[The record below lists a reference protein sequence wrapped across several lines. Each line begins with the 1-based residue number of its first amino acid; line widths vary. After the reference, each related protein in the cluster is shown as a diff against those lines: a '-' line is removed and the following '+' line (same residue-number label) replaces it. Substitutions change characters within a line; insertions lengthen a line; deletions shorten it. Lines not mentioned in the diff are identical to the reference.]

1 MSQTSQRPV
10 ALNAP
15 PIGSPSLIP
24 ELGRPGTVVGAQ
36 AIGKAGLGQTLYHV
50 EVKVEGKDAAGHP
63 QATADNSGAV
73 RGARP
78 TGVATAGDA
87 LSAAER
93 AHIAELLQRD
103 GQVRQEE
110 NAHAA
115 MAGSAAGAIQ
125 YDYQRGPDGRMY
137 AVGGSVP
144 IHAENP
150 SGDPVEQRRLAGK
163 IAAAAMAAINPSAA
177 DYAAASTAYRAASDV
192 MTQDLPG
199 SGTTVE
205 KTVVMAA

>member
-1 MSQTSQRPV
+1 M
-10 ALNAP
+10 NAP

-36 AIGKAGLGQTLYHV
+36 AIGKAGSGQTLYHV
-50 EVKVEGKDAAGHP
+50 EVKVERTDASGHP
-63 QATADNSGAV
+63 QAVAENPGAV

-78 TGVATAGDA
+78 AGVASAGGN
-87 LSAAER
+87 LSAAEK

-115 MAGSAAGAIQ
+115 IAGSAAGPIQ
-125 YDYQRGPDGRMY
+125 YEYQRGPDGRMY

-150 SGDPVEQRRLAGK
+150 SGDPAEQRRLAGK

-192 MTQDLPG
+192 MTQA
-199 SGTTVE
+199 SQGTDVTVE

>member
-1 MSQTSQRPV
+1 M
-10 ALNAP
+10 NAP

-36 AIGKAGLGQTLYHV
+36 AIGKAGNGQTLYHV
-50 EVKVEGKDAAGHP
+50 EVKVQDKDAAGRP
-63 QATADNSGAV
+63 QAVAEGPGAV

-78 TGVATAGDA
+78 AGIASTGGD

-93 AHIAELLQRD
+93 AQIAEMLQRD

-110 NAHAA
+110 KAHAA
-115 MAGSAAGAIQ
+115 IAGSAAGAIQ

-144 IHAENP
+144 ISAENP
-150 SGDPVEQRRLAGK
+150 SGDPAEQRRLAAK
-163 IAAAAMAAINPSAA
+163 VAAAAMAAINPSAA
-177 DYAAASTAYRAASDV
+177 DYAAANTAYRAASDV
-192 MTQDLPG
+192 MTQSQPG
-199 SGTTVE
+199 GETVE
-205 KTVVMAA
+205 KTIVMAA